1 MTFKQTCIL
10 ILLCLASPLL
20 DAQEKPNVVFI
31 LADDMGYSDMSW
43 QGSPIQT
50 PNLDKLAREGMFLSR
65 NYVQPQ
71 CTPTRIAFLTG
82 NYPYRYGLH
91 EHVLG
96 SFSMN
101 GIPAG
106 EKTIAEKMKEGG
118 YRTAIIGKWHAGGY
132 TESYLPHNQGFDHSF
147 VCIGGAISYWNYSG
161 GNISSI
167 IRNGEKYYAGSMVD
181 GEESGNTYSTELWR
195 NEAVDLIHNHDK
207 KQPLFLYLPFNAPHY
222 PLHAPK
228 KVLDKY
234 RDLEIDAYWSG
245 PDASL
250 GRNASNRRLYMA
262 MVDAMDAAIGG
273 VVKALESEDML
284 KNTLIVFCSDN
295 GGIQEGD
302 NRPLRSYKG
311 DSFEGGVRVPGIAS
325 WQGKIDPGTSSAE
338 LVYVA
343 DWYATF
349 AEIAGMNT
357 SGEEKDGVSALN
369 VLLGGVGSRDHV
381 PIISAARHA
390 YITPDFSLVGGGEN
404 YQRIL
409 NQDMSSF
416 RLYEL
421 KEDLSQT
428 HPSSHHPD
436 LMASMKDS
444 LKFHFKKTHRGYF
457 NWDMMY
463 SKYRTKKNSVDHELD
478 LAIDDTPELKVV
490 QSGEGIIASISPVH
504 EELAYTLFSSQEG
517 EAWKSEASYICR
529 EDAESYTFPE
539 VIESGNGK
547 NFKVQAAYHLGLPIH
562 DSFSLQKAYGEGP
575 LSEVPE
581 MDGFLSLID
590 HTGGD
595 GVQITG
601 SSLDYLNWPGD
612 GGALQMT
619 FNNYTEEPS
628 FTRYFVQPHAR
639 GKVYASMLVQ
649 FEGMEEECIGEIN
662 WLVQNGWNGATEKQV
677 SLVLQQDG
685 IYIDKADPSPP
696 NTRKWLSEHHRE
708 VVCVLFEFDLGT
720 IGADSL
726 KVYINPSKGMELD
739 DPHALLKG
747 EFTFDRLQFK
757 LTARTASFMTVDELH
772 IGRSLEEVFPR

>member
-1 MTFKQTCIL
+1 MCSFIC
-10 ILLCLASPLL
+10 LLAAPVAGATS
-20 DAQEKPNVVFI
+20 KPNIIFI
-31 LADDMGYSDMSW
+31 LADDMGYSDMNW

-50 PNLDKLAREGMFLSR
+50 PHLDMLAREGMFLSR

-106 EKTIAEKMKEGG
+106 EKTVAEKMKEGG

-147 VCIGGAISYWNYSG
+147 VCISGAISYWNYTSG
-161 GNISSI
+161 TNSSV

-181 GEESGNTYSTELWR
+181 GEESGNTYSTEMWK

-228 KVLDKY
+228 KVFDKY
-234 RDLEIDAYWSG
+234 RDLDIDAYWSG
-245 PDASL
+245 PGASL
-250 GRNASNRRLYMA
+250 GRNASSRRLYMA
-262 MVDAMDAAIGG
+262 MVDAMDVAIGG
-273 VVKALESEDML
+273 VVEALESEDML

-311 DSFEGGVRVPGIAS
+311 DSFEGGVRVPGIAF

-357 SGEEKDGVSALN
+357 NGEEKDGLSALN
-369 VLLGGVGSRDHV
+369 VLLGGAGSRDHV

-390 YITPDFSLVGGGEN
+390 YITPDFSLVGSGEN

-409 NQDMSSF
+409 NQDMSGF
-416 RLYEL
+416 RLYNL
-421 KEDLSQT
+421 KEDLSQK
-428 HPSSHHPD
+428 HPTSHHPV

-490 QSGEGIIASISPVH
+490 KSGKGRKVSISPVH
-504 EELAYTLFSSQEG
+504 SELTYTLFSTLDGISWRKN
-517 EAWKSEASYICR
+517 ATYVCR
-529 EDAESYTFPE
+529 MDADEYTFPE
-539 VIESGNGK
+539 VNPERNVKEYRIETANH
-547 NFKVQAAYHLGLPIH
+547 FGLPIRET
-562 DSFSLQKAYGEGP
+562 FSLQEDYIPGP
-575 LSEVPE
+575 LNEVPS
-581 MDGFLSLID
+581 MDGFLSVTD
-590 HTGGD
+590 QSGGD
-595 GVQITG
+595 KVQIAET
-601 SSLDYLNWPGD
+601 SLEYPNWPSK

-619 FNNYTEEPS
+619 FNKYDKEPS
-628 FTRYFVQPHAR
+628 FTRYFIQPHSR

-649 FEGMEEECIGEIN
+649 FEGMEEECMGEIN
-662 WLVQNGWNGATEKQV
+662 WLVQNGWNGATEKQA
-677 SLVLQQDG
+677 SLVFQQDG
-685 IYIDKADPSPP
+685 IYIDKADPMPP
-696 NTRKWLSEHHRE
+696 NTRKWLSEHHRK
-708 VVCVLFEFDLGT
+708 VVCILFEFDLGT
-720 IGADSL
+720 IGEDTL
-726 KVYINPSKGMELD
+726 KVYINPSGEARLNE
-739 DPHALLKG
+739 PHAIMNG

-757 LTARTASFMTVDELH
+757 LTARTASFMTVDEVRV
-772 IGRSLEEVFPR
+772 GRHLEEVLY

>member
-1 MTFKQTCIL
+1 MRTAVTL
-10 ILLCLASPLL
+10 ILLLVTTQIL
-20 DAQEKPNVVFI
+20 DAQEKPNIIFI

-82 NYPYRYGLH
+82 KYPYRYGLH

-106 EKTIAEKMKEGG
+106 EKTIAEKMREGG

-132 TESYLPHNQGFDHSF
+132 TESFLPHNQGFDHSF
-147 VCIGGAISYWNYSG
+147 VCISGAISYWNYTSG
-161 GNISSI
+161 NNSSV

-181 GEESGNTYSTELWR
+181 GEESGNTYSTEMWK

-234 RDLEIDAYWSG
+234 RDLDIDAYWSG

-273 VVKALESEDML
+273 VVEALESEDML

-311 DSFEGGVRVPGIAS
+311 DSFEGGVRVPGIAF
-325 WQGKIDPGTSSAE
+325 WRGKIDPGTSSSE

-349 AEIAGMNT
+349 AEIAGMDT
-357 SGEEKDGVSALN
+357 KGEEKDGISALK
-369 VLLGGVGSRDHV
+369 VLLGRPGQREYV
-381 PIISAARHA
+381 PIVSAARHA
-390 YITPDFSLVGGGEN
+390 YITRDFSLVGSGEN

-409 NQDMSSF
+409 NQDMSGF
-416 RLYEL
+416 RLYNL
-421 KEDLSQT
+421 KEDLSQKLPT
-428 HPSSHHPD
+428 TQFPGF
-436 LMASMKDS
+436 MKSMKDS

-463 SKYRTKKNSVDHELD
+463 SKYRKKKNSVDHDLD

-490 QSGEGIIASISPVH
+490 KSGKGRKVSILPVH
-504 EELAYTLFSSQEG
+504 RELTYTLYSTLDGIS
-517 EAWKSEASYICR
+517 WRKDTTYVCR
-529 EDAESYTFPE
+529 VDADEYTFPE
-539 VIESGNGK
+539 VNPERNVKEYRIETANH
-547 NFKVQAAYHLGLPIH
+547 FGLPVH
-562 DSFSLQKAYGEGP
+562 DPFSLQDVYSTGP
-575 LSEVPE
+575 LTEVPY
-581 MDGFLSLID
+581 MDGFLSVTD
-590 HTGGD
+590 QSGGEK
-595 GVQITG
+595 VQIAET
-601 SSLDYLNWPGD
+601 SLNYRNWPSE

-619 FNNYTEEPS
+619 FNNYNEETS
-628 FTRYFVQPHAR
+628 FTRYFIQPHSR

-649 FEGMEEECIGEIN
+649 FEGMEEECNGEIN
-662 WLVQNGWNGATEKQV
+662 WLVQNGWNGATEKQA
-677 SLVLQQDG
+677 SLVFQQDG
-685 IYIDKADPSPP
+685 IYIDKADPVPP
-696 NTRKWLSEHHRE
+696 NTRKWLSEHHRK

-720 IGADSL
+720 IGEDTL
-726 KVYINPSKGMELD
+726 KIYINPPDGVHLNEPL
-739 DPHALLKG
+739 AILKG

-757 LTARTASFMTVDELH
+757 LTARTASFMTVDEVH
-772 IGRSLEEVFPR
+772 VGRNLEEVLY

>member
-1 MTFKQTCIL
+1 MTFQRYSIL
-10 ILLCLASPLL
+10 IYLLLYMNTLSS
-20 DAQEKPNVVFI
+20 QEKPNIVFI

-50 PNLDKLAREGMFLSR
+50 PHLDKLAGEGMFLSR

-82 NYPYRYGLH
+82 KYPYKYGLH

-106 EKTIAEKMKEGG
+106 ERTIAEKMKEGG

-132 TESYLPHNQGFDHSF
+132 TESLLPHNQGFDHSF
-147 VCIGGAISYWNYSG
+147 VCIGGAISYWNYTG

-167 IRNGEKYYAGSMVD
+167 IRNGEKYYASSMVD
-181 GEESGNTYSTELWR
+181 GEESGNTYSTELWL
-195 NEAVDLIHNHDK
+195 NEAVDLIRNHDK
-207 KQPLFLYLPFNAPHY
+207 KQPLFLFLPFNAPHY

-228 KVLDKY
+228 RVLDKY
-234 RDLEIDAYWSG
+234 RDLEIDPYWSG
-245 PDASL
+245 PKASL

-273 VVKALESEDML
+273 VVEALESEDML

-311 DSFEGGVRVPGIAS
+311 DSFEGGVRVPGIAY
-325 WQGKIDPGTSSAE
+325 WQDKIEPGSSSAE

-349 AEIAGMNT
+349 AEMAGMDT
-357 SGEEKDGVSALN
+357 GGEEKDGISALN
-369 VLLGGVGSRDHV
+369 VLLGGEGKRDHV
-381 PIISAARHA
+381 PIVSAARHA
-390 YITPDFSLVGGGEN
+390 YITPDFSLVGSGEN

-409 NQDMSSF
+409 NQDMSDF
-416 RLYEL
+416 RLYNL
-421 KEDLSQT
+421 KEDPSQQIPT
-428 HPSSHHPD
+428 TQFPGE
-436 LMASMKDS
+436 MRAMKDS

-478 LAIDDTPELKVV
+478 LAIDDTPELRVLK
-490 QSGEGIIASISPVH
+490 SGEGTGITISPVH
-504 EELAYTLFSSQEG
+504 QELAYTLYSTRDGKQ
-517 EAWKSEASYICR
+517 WKSEARYVCR
-529 EDAESYTFPE
+529 EDAESYTFTGLT
-539 VIESGNGK
+539 ESGK
-547 NFKVQAAYHLGLPIH
+547 DKSYRVETAYHLGLPIH
-562 DSFSLQKAYGEGP
+562 EPFSLQDSYLAGP
-575 LSEVPE
+575 LSEVPD

-595 GVQITG
+595 KVRIAG
-601 SSLDYLNWPGD
+601 SSLAYKNWPAE

-619 FNNYTEEPS
+619 FNNYNEEPS
-628 FTRYFVQPHAR
+628 FTRYFIQPHSR
-639 GKVYASMLVQ
+639 GKVYASMLVE

-662 WLVQNGWNGATEKQV
+662 WLVQNGWNGATEKQA
-677 SLVLQQDG
+677 SLVFQQDG
-685 IYIDKADPSPP
+685 IYIDKADPMLP
-696 NTRKWLSEHHRE
+696 NTRKWLSEHHRR

-720 IGADSL
+720 IGEDTL
-726 KVYINPSKGMELD
+726 KVYINPSEGERLNE
-739 DPHALLKG
+739 PHAILNG

-772 IGRSLEEVFPR
+772 IGRNLEEVLY